1 MQQVTLTLTEARA
14 LLAHY
19 DKKAYT
25 QTHYL
30 QFTREG
36 DCSYAAATDGFTA
49 LVIRLGERV
58 INGSFAVAFSA
69 VSEAVKIA
77 GKKCSGMTI
86 TPDRIE
92 LANGV
97 VIPVPP
103 IEDLGG
109 RPLPEV
115 LRVAKMARVQEKP
128 DLYTISLN
136 AELLARFGG
145 GVTILPAP
153 SGEVMTVAIHG
164 HPDWIGLIM
173 PRRDRTQDG
182 PKGEPVDRV
191 AWRLGWA
198 WYAATTGQE
207 A

>member
-1 MQQVTLTLTEARA
+1 MKQVTLTLTEARA

-19 DKKAYT
+19 NKKADRR
-25 QTHYL
+25 THYL

-36 DCSYAAATDGFTA
+36 DYSYAAATDGLTA

-69 VSEAVKIA
+69 VAEAAKIA
-77 GKKCSGMTI
+77 GKKCSQLTI

-97 VIPVPP
+97 GIPVPP

-109 RPLPEV
+109 RALPDV
-115 LRVAKMARVQEKP
+115 LRVAKMATVQDAP
-128 DLYTISLN
+128 DRYTIALN
-136 AELLARFGG
+136 SEYLARFGG

-153 SGEVMTVAIHG
+153 SGECMTVAIHG
-164 HPDWIGLIM
+164 QPDWIGFIM

>member
-1 MQQVTLTLTEARA
+1 MTQVTLTLTEARA

-19 DKKAYT
+19 NKKADLR
-25 QTHYL
+25 THYL

-36 DCSYAAATDGFTA
+36 DCSYAAATDGWTA
-49 LVIRLGERV
+49 LVIRLGDRV

-69 VSEAVKIA
+69 VAEAVKIA
-77 GKKCSGMTI
+77 GKKCSEMTI

-103 IEDLGG
+103 IEDLGV
-109 RPLPEV
+109 RPLPDV
-115 LRVAKMARVQEKP
+115 LRVAKMANIQDDP
-128 DLYTISLN
+128 DRYTISLN

-153 SGEVMTVAIHG
+153 SGKCMTVAIHEQ
-164 HPDWIGLIM
+164 PDWIGFIM
-173 PRRDRTQDG
+173 PRRDRTQDS
-182 PKGEPVDRV
+182 PKGESVDRV

-198 WYAATTGQE
+198 WYSETAVKE